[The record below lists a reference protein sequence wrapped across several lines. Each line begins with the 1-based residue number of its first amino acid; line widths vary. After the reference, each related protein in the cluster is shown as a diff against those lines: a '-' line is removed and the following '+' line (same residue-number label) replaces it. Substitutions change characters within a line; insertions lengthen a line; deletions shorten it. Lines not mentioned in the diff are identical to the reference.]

1 MNENTRLQSAS
12 RLTLGG
18 NRTYNSVY
26 AARRLWREGTHIV
39 VGRLKKTNSSV
50 QTRSVSTNLWGRSV
64 NAWCGIVCNM
74 RCGED

>member
-1 MNENTRLQSAS
+1 MNGNTWLQSAS

-26 AARRLWREGTHIV
+26 VARRLWREGTRLV
-39 VGRLKKTNSSV
+39 VRRPKKTSSSV
-50 QTRSVSTNLWGRSV
+50 QTRSVSIELWGRSD
-64 NAWCGIVCNM
+64 NAWRGIVCNM